1 MARSKSLPL
10 LLLLGCLV
18 SSALLL
24 SGCHKRGSGEEINQ
38 QISWQTIHVAREY
51 TDTLMPVIRQDT
63 SLAVPAFTVSLDL
76 LEPTAEGDAGVIADS
91 LRSYLIACHALEG
104 PDYEAHM
111 SMQSYLDSV
120 VAQGLE
126 SYISDL
132 TRAKTMMRD
141 DAESPTALLSFF
153 VEEMVKSDSLTYNQA
168 DLVSVKISQY
178 DFSGGANGATSIR
191 SANYD
196 LRHNAPVT
204 VHQLFADGSEDKI
217 DELLLSALMKS
228 FGVDSPDAL
237 ADKGVY
243 FYEEARMG
251 EYFYLT
257 SEGVTFYFNPYDI
270 AAHFVGPIELT
281 LPYADVAG
289 CLKDEYKQRLMTE

>member
-1 MARSKSLPL
+1 MTRSKSLPL
-10 LLLLGCLV
+10 LLLLGSLV
-18 SSALLL
+18 LLL
-24 SGCHKRGSGEEINQ
+24 SGCHKRGGDGGINK
-38 QISWQTIHVAREY
+38 QISWQMVHVAKEY
-51 TDTLMPVIRQDT
+51 TDTLTSRNWQDT
-63 SLAVPAFTVSLDL
+63 TLSTPTYTVSLDL
-76 LEPTAEGDAGVIADS
+76 LEPAAEGDAGVIADS

-120 VAQGLE
+120 VALGLGG
-126 SYISDL
+126 YISDL
-132 TRAKTMMRD
+132 TRAKTLMRD

-153 VEEMVKSDSLTYNQA
+153 VEEMFKSDSLTYNQS
-168 DLVSVKISQY
+168 DLVSVKIRQY
-178 DFSGGANGATSIR
+178 DFSGGANGTTSIR

-196 LRHNAPVT
+196 LKHNTPVT

-217 DELLLSALMKS
+217 DELLLAALMKS

-243 FYEEARMG
+243 FYEEAKMG

-281 LPYADVAG
+281 LPYADIAG

>member
-1 MARSKSLPL
+1 MTRSKSLPL
-10 LLLLGCLV
+10 LLLLGSLV
-18 SSALLL
+18 LLL
-24 SGCHKRGSGEEINQ
+24 SGCHKRGGDGGINK
-38 QISWQTIHVAREY
+38 QISWQMVHVAKEY
-51 TDTLMPVIRQDT
+51 TDTLTSRNWQDT
-63 SLAVPAFTVSLDL
+63 TLSTPTYTVSLDL
-76 LEPTAEGDAGVIADS
+76 LEPAAEGDAGVIADS
-91 LRSYLIACHALEG
+91 LRSYLVACHVLEG

-126 SYISDL
+126 GYVSDL
-132 TRAKTMMRD
+132 TRAKTLMRD
-141 DAESPTALLSFF
+141 DSESPTALLSFF
-153 VEEMVKSDSLTYNQA
+153 AEEMLKSDSLTYNQA

-196 LRHNAPVT
+196 LKHNTPVT
-204 VHQLFADGSEDKI
+204 VYQLFADGSEDKI
-217 DELLLSALMKS
+217 DELLLAALMKS

-243 FYEEARMG
+243 FYEEAKMG

-281 LPYADVAG
+281 LPYADIAG

>member
-1 MARSKSLPL
+1 MRRSKSLPL
-10 LLLLGCLV
+10 LLLLGSLI
-18 SSALLL
+18 LLL
-24 SGCHKRGSGEEINQ
+24 SGCHKRGGDGGINK
-38 QISWQTIHVAREY
+38 QISWQTVHVGKEY
-51 TDTLMPVIRQDT
+51 TDTLTPRIWQDT
-63 SLAVPAFTVSLDL
+63 TLSVPTYTVSLDL
-76 LEPTAEGDAGVIADS
+76 LEPTAEGDAGVVADS
-91 LRSYLIACHALEG
+91 LRSYLVACHGLEG
-104 PDYEAHM
+104 PDYEADM

-126 SYISDL
+126 GYISDL
-132 TRAKTMMRD
+132 TRAKTLMRD

-153 VEEMVKSDSLTYNQA
+153 VEEMFKSDSLTYNQS

-196 LRHNAPVT
+196 LRYNTPLT
-204 VHQLFADGSEDKI
+204 VHQLFADGSEDKV
-217 DELLLSALMKS
+217 DDLLLSALMKS
-228 FGVDSPDAL
+228 FGVESPDAL

-243 FYEEARMG
+243 FYEEAKMG

-281 LPYADVAG
+281 LPYADIAG

>member
-1 MARSKSLPL
+1 M
-10 LLLLGCLV
+10 V
-18 SSALLL
+18 
-24 SGCHKRGSGEEINQ
+24 
-38 QISWQTIHVAREY
+38 HVAKEY
-51 TDTLMPVIRQDT
+51 TDTLTSRNWQDT
-63 SLAVPAFTVSLDL
+63 TLSTPTYTVSLDL
-76 LEPTAEGDAGVIADS
+76 LEPAAEGDAGVIADS

-120 VAQGLE
+120 VALGLGG
-126 SYISDL
+126 YISDL
-132 TRAKTMMRD
+132 TRAKTLMRD

-153 VEEMVKSDSLTYNQA
+153 VEEMFKSDSLTYNQS
-168 DLVSVKISQY
+168 DLVSVKIRQY
-178 DFSGGANGATSIR
+178 DFSGGANGTTSIR

-196 LRHNAPVT
+196 LKHNTPVT
-204 VHQLFADGSEDKI
+204 VHQLFADGSEEKI
-217 DELLLSALMKS
+217 DELLLAALMKS

-243 FYEEARMG
+243 FYEEAKMG

-281 LPYADVAG
+281 LPYADIAG

>member
-1 MARSKSLPL
+1 MTRSKSLPL
-10 LLLLGCLV
+10 LLLLGSLV
-18 SSALLL
+18 LLL
-24 SGCHKRGSGEEINQ
+24 SGCHKRGGDGGINK
-38 QISWQTIHVAREY
+38 QISWQMVHVAKEY
-51 TDTLMPVIRQDT
+51 TDTLTSRNWQDT
-63 SLAVPAFTVSLDL
+63 TLSTPTYTVSLDL
-76 LEPTAEGDAGVIADS
+76 LEPAAEGDAGVIADS

-111 SMQSYLDSV
+111 SVQSYLDSV
-120 VAQGLE
+120 VALGLGG
-126 SYISDL
+126 YISDL
-132 TRAKTMMRD
+132 TRAKTLMRD

-153 VEEMVKSDSLTYNQA
+153 VEEMFKSDSLTYNQS

-178 DFSGGANGATSIR
+178 DFSGGANGTTSIR

-196 LRHNAPVT
+196 LKHNTPVT

-217 DELLLSALMKS
+217 DELLLAALMKS

-243 FYEEARMG
+243 FYEEAKMG

-281 LPYADVAG
+281 LPYADIAG

>member
-1 MARSKSLPL
+1 MTRSKSLPL
-10 LLLLGCLV
+10 LLLLGSLV
-18 SSALLL
+18 LLL
-24 SGCHKRGSGEEINQ
+24 SGCHKRGGDGGINK
-38 QISWQTIHVAREY
+38 QISWQMVHVAKEY
-51 TDTLMPVIRQDT
+51 TDTLTSRNWQDT
-63 SLAVPAFTVSLDL
+63 TLSTPTYTVSLDL
-76 LEPTAEGDAGVIADS
+76 LEPAAEGDAGVIADS

-120 VAQGLE
+120 VALGLGG
-126 SYISDL
+126 YISDL
-132 TRAKTMMRD
+132 TRAKTLMRD

-153 VEEMVKSDSLTYNQA
+153 VEEMFKSDSLTYNQS

-196 LRHNAPVT
+196 LKHNTPVT

-217 DELLLSALMKS
+217 DELLLAALMKS

-243 FYEEARMG
+243 FYEEAKMG

-281 LPYADVAG
+281 LPYADIAG

>member
-1 MARSKSLPL
+1 MTRSKSLPL
-10 LLLLGCLV
+10 LLLLGSLV
-18 SSALLL
+18 LLL
-24 SGCHKRGSGEEINQ
+24 SGCHKRGGDGGINK
-38 QISWQTIHVAREY
+38 QISWQMVHVAKEY
-51 TDTLMPVIRQDT
+51 TDTLTSRNWQDT
-63 SLAVPAFTVSLDL
+63 TLSTPTYTVSLDL
-76 LEPTAEGDAGVIADS
+76 LEPAAEGDAGVIADS

-120 VAQGLE
+120 VALGLGG
-126 SYISDL
+126 YISDL
-132 TRAKTMMRD
+132 TRAKTLMRD

-153 VEEMVKSDSLTYNQA
+153 VEEMFKSDSLTYNQS

-196 LRHNAPVT
+196 LKHNTPVT

-217 DELLLSALMKS
+217 DELLLAALMKS

-243 FYEEARMG
+243 FYEEAKMG

-281 LPYADVAG
+281 LPYADIAG
-289 CLKDEYKQRLMTE
+289 CLKDEYKQRLMTK

>member
-1 MARSKSLPL
+1 MTRSKSLPL
-10 LLLLGCLV
+10 LLLLGSLV
-18 SSALLL
+18 LLL
-24 SGCHKRGSGEEINQ
+24 SGCHKRGGDGGINK
-38 QISWQTIHVAREY
+38 QISWQMVHVAKEY
-51 TDTLMPVIRQDT
+51 TDTLTSRNWQDT

-120 VAQGLE
+120 VALGLGG
-126 SYISDL
+126 YISDL
-132 TRAKTMMRD
+132 TRAKTLMRD

-153 VEEMVKSDSLTYNQA
+153 VEEMFKSDSLTYNQS

-196 LRHNAPVT
+196 LKHNTPVT

-217 DELLLSALMKS
+217 DELLLAALMKS
-228 FGVDSPDAL
+228 FGVDRPDAL

-243 FYEEARMG
+243 FYEEAKMG

-281 LPYADVAG
+281 LPYADIAG
-289 CLKDEYKQRLMTE
+289 CLKDEYKQRLMTK

>member
-1 MARSKSLPL
+1 MTRSKSLPL
-10 LLLLGCLV
+10 LLLLGSLI
-18 SSALLL
+18 LLL
-24 SGCHKRGSGEEINQ
+24 SGCHKRGGDGGINK
-38 QISWQTIHVAREY
+38 QISWQTVHVERAY
-51 TDTLMPVIRQDT
+51 TDTLTPRTWQDT
-63 SLAVPAFTVSLDL
+63 TLSIPTYTVSLDL
-76 LEPTAEGDAGVIADS
+76 LEPTAEGDAGVVADS
-91 LRSYLIACHALEG
+91 LRSYLVACHALEG
-104 PDYEAHM
+104 PDYEAQT

-126 SYISDL
+126 GFISDL
-132 TRAKTMMRD
+132 ARAKTLMRD

-153 VEEMVKSDSLTYNQA
+153 AEEMIKSDSLTYNQA
-168 DLVSVKISQY
+168 DLVSVKVSQY
-178 DFSGGANGATSIR
+178 DFSGGANGASSIR

-196 LRHNAPVT
+196 LRYNTPLT
-204 VHQLFADGSEDKI
+204 VHQLFADGSEDKV
-217 DELLLSALMKS
+217 DDLLLSALMKS
-228 FGVDSPDAL
+228 FGVESPDAL

-281 LPYADVAG
+281 LPYADIAG

>member
-1 MARSKSLPL
+1 MTRSKSLPL
-10 LLLLGCLV
+10 LLLLGSLV
-18 SSALLL
+18 LLL
-24 SGCHKRGSGEEINQ
+24 SGCHKRGGDGGINK
-38 QISWQTIHVAREY
+38 QISWQMVHVAKEY
-51 TDTLMPVIRQDT
+51 TDTLTSRNWQDT
-63 SLAVPAFTVSLDL
+63 TLSTPTYTVSLDL
-76 LEPTAEGDAGVIADS
+76 LEPAAEGDAGVIADS
-91 LRSYLIACHALEG
+91 LRSYLITCHALEG

-120 VAQGLE
+120 VALGLGG
-126 SYISDL
+126 YISDL
-132 TRAKTMMRD
+132 TRAKTLMRD

-153 VEEMVKSDSLTYNQA
+153 VEEMFKSDSLTYNQS

-178 DFSGGANGATSIR
+178 DFSGGANGTTSIR

-196 LRHNAPVT
+196 LKHNTPVT

-217 DELLLSALMKS
+217 DELLLAALMKS

-243 FYEEARMG
+243 FYEEAKMG

-281 LPYADVAG
+281 LPYADIAG

>member
-1 MARSKSLPL
+1 MRRSKSLPL
-10 LLLLGCLV
+10 LLLLGSLI
-18 SSALLL
+18 LLL
-24 SGCHKRGSGEEINQ
+24 SGCHKRGGDGGINK
-38 QISWQTIHVAREY
+38 QISWQTVHVGKEY
-51 TDTLMPVIRQDT
+51 TDTLTPRIWQDT
-63 SLAVPAFTVSLDL
+63 TLSVPTYTVSLDL
-76 LEPTAEGDAGVIADS
+76 LEPTAEGDAGVVADS
-91 LRSYLIACHALEG
+91 LRSYLVACHGLEG

-111 SMQSYLDSV
+111 SMQNYLDSV

-126 SYISDL
+126 GYISDL
-132 TRAKTMMRD
+132 TRAKTLMRD

-196 LRHNAPVT
+196 LRHNTPVT
-204 VHQLFADGSEDKI
+204 VHQLFADGSEDKV

-228 FGVDSPDAL
+228 FGVESPDAL

-281 LPYADVAG
+281 LPYADIAG

>member
-1 MARSKSLPL
+1 
-10 LLLLGCLV
+10 
-18 SSALLL
+18 
-24 SGCHKRGSGEEINQ
+24 
-38 QISWQTIHVAREY
+38 
-51 TDTLMPVIRQDT
+51 
-63 SLAVPAFTVSLDL
+63 
-76 LEPTAEGDAGVIADS
+76 
-91 LRSYLIACHALEG
+91 
-104 PDYEAHM
+104 M

-120 VAQGLE
+120 VALGLGG
-126 SYISDL
+126 YISDL
-132 TRAKTMMRD
+132 TRAKTLMRD

-153 VEEMVKSDSLTYNQA
+153 VEEMFKSDSLTYNQS

-196 LRHNAPVT
+196 LKHNTPVT

-217 DELLLSALMKS
+217 DELLLAALMKS

-243 FYEEARMG
+243 FYEEAKMG

-281 LPYADVAG
+281 LPYADIAG

>member
-1 MARSKSLPL
+1 MTRSKSLPL
-10 LLLLGCLV
+10 LLLLGSLV
-18 SSALLL
+18 LLL
-24 SGCHKRGSGEEINQ
+24 SGCHKRGGDGGINK
-38 QISWQTIHVAREY
+38 QISWLMVHVAKEY
-51 TDTLMPVIRQDT
+51 TDTLTSRNWQDT
-63 SLAVPAFTVSLDL
+63 TLSTPTYTVSLDL
-76 LEPTAEGDAGVIADS
+76 LEPAAEGDAGVIADS

-120 VAQGLE
+120 VALGLGG
-126 SYISDL
+126 YISDL
-132 TRAKTMMRD
+132 TRAKTLMRD

-153 VEEMVKSDSLTYNQA
+153 VEEMFKSDSLTYNQS

-178 DFSGGANGATSIR
+178 DFSGGANGTTSIR

-196 LRHNAPVT
+196 LKHNTPVT

-217 DELLLSALMKS
+217 DELLLAALMKS

-243 FYEEARMG
+243 FYEEAKMG

-281 LPYADVAG
+281 LPYADIAG

>member
-1 MARSKSLPL
+1 MTRSKSLPL
-10 LLLLGCLV
+10 LLLLGSLV
-18 SSALLL
+18 LLL
-24 SGCHKRGSGEEINQ
+24 SGCHKRGGDGGINK
-38 QISWQTIHVAREY
+38 QISWQMVHVAKEY
-51 TDTLMPVIRQDT
+51 TDTLTSRNWQDT
-63 SLAVPAFTVSLDL
+63 TLSTPTYTVSLDL
-76 LEPTAEGDAGVIADS
+76 LEPAAEGDAGVIADS

-120 VAQGLE
+120 VAHGLE

-132 TRAKTMMRD
+132 TRAKTLMRD

-153 VEEMVKSDSLTYNQA
+153 VEEMLKSDSLTYNQA

-196 LRHNAPVT
+196 LKHNTPVT

-217 DELLLSALMKS
+217 DELLLAALMKS

-243 FYEEARMG
+243 FYEEAKMG

-281 LPYADVAG
+281 LPYADIAG
-289 CLKDEYKQRLMTE
+289 CLKDEYKQRLMTK

>member
-1 MARSKSLPL
+1 MTRSKSLPL
-10 LLLLGCLV
+10 LLLLGSLV
-18 SSALLL
+18 LLL
-24 SGCHKRGSGEEINQ
+24 SGCHKRGGDGGINK
-38 QISWQTIHVAREY
+38 QISWQMVHVAKEY
-51 TDTLMPVIRQDT
+51 TDTLTSRNWQDT
-63 SLAVPAFTVSLDL
+63 TLSTPTYTVSLDL
-76 LEPTAEGDAGVIADS
+76 LEPAAEGDAGVIADS

-120 VAQGLE
+120 VALGLGG
-126 SYISDL
+126 YISDL
-132 TRAKTMMRD
+132 TRAKTLMRD

-153 VEEMVKSDSLTYNQA
+153 AEEMFKSDSLTYNQA
-168 DLVSVKISQY
+168 DLVSIKISQY

-196 LRHNAPVT
+196 LKHNTPVT

-217 DELLLSALMKS
+217 DELLLAALMKS

-243 FYEEARMG
+243 FYEEAKMG

-281 LPYADVAG
+281 LPYADIAG
-289 CLKDEYKQRLMTE
+289 CLKDEYKQRLMTK

>member
-1 MARSKSLPL
+1 MTRSKSLPL
-10 LLLLGCLV
+10 LLLLGSLV
-18 SSALLL
+18 LLL
-24 SGCHKRGSGEEINQ
+24 SGCHKRGGDGGINK
-38 QISWQTIHVAREY
+38 QISWQMVHVAKEY
-51 TDTLMPVIRQDT
+51 TDTLTSRNWQDT
-63 SLAVPAFTVSLDL
+63 TLSTPTYTVSLDL
-76 LEPTAEGDAGVIADS
+76 LEPAAEGDAGVIADS
-91 LRSYLIACHALEG
+91 LRSYLVACHALEG

-120 VAQGLE
+120 VALGLGG
-126 SYISDL
+126 YISDL
-132 TRAKTMMRD
+132 TRAKTLMRD

-153 VEEMVKSDSLTYNQA
+153 VEEMFKSDSLTYNQS

-196 LRHNAPVT
+196 LKHNTPVT
-204 VHQLFADGSEDKI
+204 VHQLFADGSEDKV
-217 DELLLSALMKS
+217 DELLLAALMKS

-243 FYEEARMG
+243 FYEEAKMG

-281 LPYADVAG
+281 LPYADIAG

>member
-1 MARSKSLPL
+1 MTRSKSLPL
-10 LLLLGCLV
+10 LLLLGSLV
-18 SSALLL
+18 LLL
-24 SGCHKRGSGEEINQ
+24 SACHKRGGDGGINK
-38 QISWQTIHVAREY
+38 QISWQMVHVAKEY
-51 TDTLMPVIRQDT
+51 TDTLTSRTWQDT
-63 SLAVPAFTVSLDL
+63 TLSTPTYTVSLDL

-91 LRSYLIACHALEG
+91 LRSYLVACHALEG
-104 PDYEAHM
+104 PDYETHM

-120 VAQGLE
+120 VALGLGG
-126 SYISDL
+126 YISDL
-132 TRAKTMMRD
+132 TRAKTLMRD

-153 VEEMVKSDSLTYNQA
+153 VEEMFKSDSLTYNQS

-196 LRHNAPVT
+196 LKHNTPVT
-204 VHQLFADGSEDKI
+204 VHQLFADGSEDKV
-217 DELLLSALMKS
+217 DELLLATLMKS

-243 FYEEARMG
+243 FYEEAKMG

-281 LPYADVAG
+281 LPYADIAG

>member
-1 MARSKSLPL
+1 MTRSKSLPL
-10 LLLLGCLV
+10 LLLLGSLV
-18 SSALLL
+18 LLL
-24 SGCHKRGSGEEINQ
+24 SGCHKRGGDGGFNK
-38 QISWQTIHVAREY
+38 QISWQMVHVAKEY
-51 TDTLMPVIRQDT
+51 TDTLTSRNWQDT
-63 SLAVPAFTVSLDL
+63 TLSTPTYTVSLDL
-76 LEPTAEGDAGVIADS
+76 LEPAAEGDAGVIADS

-120 VAQGLE
+120 VALGLGG
-126 SYISDL
+126 YISDL
-132 TRAKTMMRD
+132 TRAKTLMRD

-153 VEEMVKSDSLTYNQA
+153 VEEMFKSDSLTYNQS

-178 DFSGGANGATSIR
+178 DFSGGANGTTSIR

-196 LRHNAPVT
+196 LKHNTPVT

-217 DELLLSALMKS
+217 DELLLAALMKS

-243 FYEEARMG
+243 FYEEAKMG

-281 LPYADVAG
+281 LPYADIAG

>member
-1 MARSKSLPL
+1 MTRSKSLPL
-10 LLLLGCLV
+10 LLLLGSLV
-18 SSALLL
+18 LLL
-24 SGCHKRGSGEEINQ
+24 SGCHKRGGDGGINK
-38 QISWQTIHVAREY
+38 QISWQMVHVAKEY
-51 TDTLMPVIRQDT
+51 TDTLTSRNWQDT
-63 SLAVPAFTVSLDL
+63 TLSTPTYTVSLDL
-76 LEPTAEGDAGVIADS
+76 LEPAAEGDAGVIADS
-91 LRSYLIACHALEG
+91 LRSYLITCHALEG

-120 VAQGLE
+120 VALGLGG
-126 SYISDL
+126 YISDL
-132 TRAKTMMRD
+132 TRAKTLMRD

-153 VEEMVKSDSLTYNQA
+153 VEEMFKSDSLTFNQS

-196 LRHNAPVT
+196 LKHNTPVT

-217 DELLLSALMKS
+217 DELLLAALMKS

-243 FYEEARMG
+243 FYEEAKMG

-281 LPYADVAG
+281 LPYADIAG

>member
-1 MARSKSLPL
+1 MTRSKSLPL
-10 LLLLGCLV
+10 LLLLGSLV
-18 SSALLL
+18 LLL
-24 SGCHKRGSGEEINQ
+24 SGCHKRGGDGGINK
-38 QISWQTIHVAREY
+38 QISWQMVHVAKEY
-51 TDTLMPVIRQDT
+51 TDTLTSRNWQDT
-63 SLAVPAFTVSLDL
+63 TLSTPTYTVSLDL
-76 LEPTAEGDAGVIADS
+76 LEPAAEGDAGVIADS

-120 VAQGLE
+120 VALGLGG
-126 SYISDL
+126 YISDL
-132 TRAKTMMRD
+132 TRAKTLMRD

-153 VEEMVKSDSLTYNQA
+153 VEEMFKSDSLTFNQS

-196 LRHNAPVT
+196 LKHNTPVT

-217 DELLLSALMKS
+217 DELLLAALMKS

-243 FYEEARMG
+243 FYEEAKMG

-281 LPYADVAG
+281 LPYADIAG

>member
-1 MARSKSLPL
+1 MTRSKSLPL
-10 LLLLGCLV
+10 LLLLGSLV
-18 SSALLL
+18 LLL
-24 SGCHKRGSGEEINQ
+24 SGCHKRGGDGGINK

-51 TDTLMPVIRQDT
+51 TDTLTSRNWQDT
-63 SLAVPAFTVSLDL
+63 TLSTPTYTVSLDL
-76 LEPTAEGDAGVIADS
+76 LEPAAEGDAGVIADS

-120 VAQGLE
+120 VALGLGG
-126 SYISDL
+126 YISDL
-132 TRAKTMMRD
+132 TRAKTLMRD

-153 VEEMVKSDSLTYNQA
+153 VEEMFKSDSLTFNQS

-196 LRHNAPVT
+196 LKHNTPVT

-217 DELLLSALMKS
+217 DELLLAALMKS

-243 FYEEARMG
+243 FYEEAKMG

-281 LPYADVAG
+281 LPYADIAG

>member
-1 MARSKSLPL
+1 MTRSKSLPL
-10 LLLLGCLV
+10 VLLLGSLV

-24 SGCHKRGSGEEINQ
+24 SGCHRSGSGEEINQ

-51 TDTLMPVIRQDT
+51 TDTLTPRIWQDT
-63 SLAVPAFTVSLDL
+63 SLAVPAFTISLDL
-76 LEPTAEGDAGVIADS
+76 LEPTAEGADRQVVDS
-91 LRSYLIACHALEG
+91 LRSYLVACHALEG
-104 PDYEAHM
+104 PVYEPHM

-120 VAQGLE
+120 VAQGLD
-126 SYISDL
+126 SYVTDL
-132 TRAKTMMRD
+132 ARAKTLMRD

-153 VEEMVKSDSLTYNQA
+153 AEEMIKSDTLTYNQA

-196 LRHNAPVT
+196 LRHNTPLT
-204 VHQLFADGSEDKI
+204 IHQLFTDGSEDKV
-217 DELLLSALMKS
+217 DDLLLSALMKS

-243 FYEEARMG
+243 FYEEAKMG

-281 LPYADVAG
+281 LPYADIAG

>member
-1 MARSKSLPL
+1 MTRSKSLPL
-10 LLLLGCLV
+10 LLLLGSLV
-18 SSALLL
+18 LLL
-24 SGCHKRGSGEEINQ
+24 SGCHKRGGDGGINK
-38 QISWQTIHVAREY
+38 QISWQMVHVAKEY
-51 TDTLMPVIRQDT
+51 TDTLTSRNWQDT
-63 SLAVPAFTVSLDL
+63 TLSTPTYTVSLDL
-76 LEPTAEGDAGVIADS
+76 LEPAAEGDAGVIADS

-120 VAQGLE
+120 VALGLGG
-126 SYISDL
+126 YISDL
-132 TRAKTMMRD
+132 TRAKTLMRD

-153 VEEMVKSDSLTYNQA
+153 VEEMFKSDSLTFNQS

-178 DFSGGANGATSIR
+178 DFSGGANGTTSIR

-196 LRHNAPVT
+196 LKHNTPVT

-217 DELLLSALMKS
+217 DELLLAALMKS

-243 FYEEARMG
+243 FYEEAKMG

-281 LPYADVAG
+281 LPYADIAG

>member
-1 MARSKSLPL
+1 MTRSKSLPL
-10 LLLLGCLV
+10 LLLQGSLV
-18 SSALLL
+18 LLL
-24 SGCHKRGSGEEINQ
+24 SGCHKRGGDGGINK
-38 QISWQTIHVAREY
+38 QISWQMVHVAKEY
-51 TDTLMPVIRQDT
+51 TDTLTSRNWQDT
-63 SLAVPAFTVSLDL
+63 TLSTPTYTVSLDL
-76 LEPTAEGDAGVIADS
+76 LEPAAEGDAGVIADS

-120 VAQGLE
+120 VALGLGG
-126 SYISDL
+126 YISDL
-132 TRAKTMMRD
+132 TRAKTLMRD

-153 VEEMVKSDSLTYNQA
+153 VEEMFKSDSLTYNQS
-168 DLVSVKISQY
+168 DLVSVKIRQY
-178 DFSGGANGATSIR
+178 DFSGGANGTTSIR

-196 LRHNAPVT
+196 LKHNTPVT

-217 DELLLSALMKS
+217 DELLLAALMKS

-243 FYEEARMG
+243 FYEEAKMG

-281 LPYADVAG
+281 LPYADIAG